1 MGILLKHTEHNH
13 VIELELG
20 TTPLYKPIYKLTE
33 TEYEILKNYLNK
45 TQEKNWI
52 KLSKNLTETFI
63 LFILKKNNKLQLYIN
78 Y

>member
-45 TQEKNWI
+45 TQ
-52 KLSKNLTETFI
+52 
-63 LFILKKNNKLQLYIN
+63 KKS
-78 Y
+78 